1 MPVLNDETSPV
12 EVFARLADYMTHG
25 LGAGLEMCLVA
36 RGLDVRE
43 VILGVRSGLEH
54 EDA

>member
-12 EVFARLADYMTHG
+12 EVFAWLADHMTHG
-25 LGAGLEMCLVA
+25 LRTGLEVRLVA